1 MTGPILVVDDE
12 PLVRKMLARAV
23 ERTGAE
29 VVTAADGEEGL
40 TKFQE
45 LDSAVVFTD
54 LRMPGMDGMA
64 FLRSIKA
71 LAPDTPVVMFSA
83 YTSDEMVEAAR
94 AAGAAHVLPKP
105 FTHAELQQV
114 LAIVRQSRPEVV
126 APPLV
131 SATPQMDEI
140 LTLARRVARTDATVL
155 IHGETGTGKELLAR
169 FIHRESARASR
180 PFVAVNCAALP
191 ESLAESE
198 LFGHEKGAFTGAV
211 GRRVGC
217 FEAAAGGTLLL
228 DEITEIPLGLQAKL
242 LRSLQEGEVV
252 RVGSSRPV
260 SVDVRIIA
268 VTNRDLRAEVAQ
280 GRFRQDLFYRLN
292 VVAIRPPA
300 LRERVGDIA
309 VLARH
314 FLLKYAAM
322 HLSRVQGF
330 TPAAMETL
338 LAHPWPGNV
347 RELENTVQRAVI
359 LCPGTEVD
367 APDVQVESADFV
379 EPVMTGGRTMT
390 ELQRDVILTTLDR
403 MNGNRTHAAREL
415 GVTAR
420 TIRNHLRKY
429 RLAAAASQ
437 A

>member
-359 LCPGTEVD
+359 LCPATEVD
-367 APDVQVESADFV
+367 AADVQIEAGRVLVVAQGEGRHVQGRLVQAHAGAEEDAVELRSR
-379 EPVMTGGRTMT
+379 G
-390 ELQRDVILTTLDR
+390 
-403 MNGNRTHAAREL
+403 ARAE
-415 GVTAR
+415 GDG
-420 TIRNHLRKY
+420 
-429 RLAAAASQ
+429 
-437 A
+437 

>member
-155 IHGETGTGKELLAR
+155 IHGETGTGKELHAR

-180 PFVAVNCAALP
+180 P
-191 ESLAESE
+191 
-198 LFGHEKGAFTGAV
+198 
-211 GRRVGC
+211 
-217 FEAAAGGTLLL
+217 
-228 DEITEIPLGLQAKL
+228 
-242 LRSLQEGEVV
+242 
-252 RVGSSRPV
+252 
-260 SVDVRIIA
+260 
-268 VTNRDLRAEVAQ
+268 
-280 GRFRQDLFYRLN
+280 
-292 VVAIRPPA
+292 
-300 LRERVGDIA
+300 
-309 VLARH
+309 
-314 FLLKYAAM
+314 
-322 HLSRVQGF
+322 
-330 TPAAMETL
+330 
-338 LAHPWPGNV
+338 
-347 RELENTVQRAVI
+347 
-359 LCPGTEVD
+359 
-367 APDVQVESADFV
+367 
-379 EPVMTGGRTMT
+379 
-390 ELQRDVILTTLDR
+390 
-403 MNGNRTHAAREL
+403 
-415 GVTAR
+415 
-420 TIRNHLRKY
+420 
-429 RLAAAASQ
+429 
-437 A
+437 

>member
-45 LDSAVVFTD
+45 LDSAVVLTD

-94 AAGAAHVLPKP
+94 EAGAAHVLPKP

-114 LAIVRQSRPEVV
+114 LAIVRQSRPELV

-140 LTLARRVARTDATVL
+140 LALARRVARTDATVL

-228 DEITEIPLGLQAKL
+228 DEITEIPLSLQAKL

-260 SVDVRIIA
+260 GVDARIIA

-367 APDVQVESADFV
+367 AADVQVEAVDFV
-379 EPVMTGGRTMT
+379 EPVTTGGRTMT
-390 ELQRDVILTTLDR
+390 ELQRDVILTTLER

>member
-359 LCPGTEVD
+359 LCPATEVD
-367 APDVQVESADFV
+367 AADVQIEAADFV
-379 EPVMTGGRTMT
+379 GPVMTGGRTMT

>member
-1 MTGPILVVDDE
+1 MTAPVLVVDDE

-23 ERTGAE
+23 ERTGVD
-29 VVTAADGEEGL
+29 VVMAADGAEGL

-45 LDSAVVFTD
+45 LGGAAVFTD
-54 LRMPGMDGMA
+54 LRMPGMDGFA
-64 FLRSIKA
+64 VLKAVKA
-71 LAPDTPVVMFSA
+71 LAPATPVVIVTA
-83 YTSDEMVEAAR
+83 YTTDDIVESAR
-94 AAGAAHVLPKP
+94 EAGAACVLPKP
-105 FTHAELQQV
+105 FTHAELAHV
-114 LAIVRQSRPEVV
+114 LASIGPSHAEGMPT
-126 APPLV
+126 PIV
-131 SATPQMDEI
+131 SATPCMEEI

-169 FIHRESARASR
+169 FVHRESGRAGR

-242 LRSLQEGEVV
+242 LRALQEGEIA
-252 RVGSSRPV
+252 RVGSTRPV

-292 VVAIRPPA
+292 VVAMRPPA
-300 LRERVGDIA
+300 LRERIGDIP

-322 HLSRVQGF
+322 HMSRAERF
-330 TPAAMETL
+330 TPAAMQSL
-338 LAHPWPGNV
+338 LAHTWPGNV

-359 LCPGTEVD
+359 LCAGTDVD
-367 APDVQVESADFV
+367 VADVHIESSTV
-379 EPVMTGGRTMT
+379 GMLLCEGRRPEMACGSDSGPITSPWWSA
-390 ELQRDVILTTLDR
+390 I
-403 MNGNRTHAAREL
+403 A
-415 GVTAR
+415 
-420 TIRNHLRKY
+420 
-429 RLAAAASQ
+429 
-437 A
+437 